1 MRISDWSSD
10 VCSSDLWPVAEIA
23 SYIALV
29 EAVEPEVHGD
39 SYRLSETQVRS
50 ILELR
55 LHRLTAL
62 GRDEIAGE
70 LRALA
75 DSISEL
81 LEILRNRVRLYEVT
95 RQEFE
100 AVEAVAVTPRRTQI
114 LAALDDIDDAALIER
129 PDMVVTA
136 TLGQFGRANA

>member
-70 LRALA
+70 LRELA
-75 DSISEL
+75 ASIEEL
-81 LEILRNRVRLYEVT
+81 LEILRNRVRMYEEM
-95 RQEFE
+95 REEFE

-114 LAALDDIDDAALIER
+114 VAALEDRKSTRL
-129 PDMVVTA
+129 
-136 TLGQFGRANA
+136 NSS